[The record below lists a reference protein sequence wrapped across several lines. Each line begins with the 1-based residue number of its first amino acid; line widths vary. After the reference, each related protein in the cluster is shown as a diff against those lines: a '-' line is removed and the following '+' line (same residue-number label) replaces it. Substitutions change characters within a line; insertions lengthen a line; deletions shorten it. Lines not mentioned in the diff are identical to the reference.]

1 MYSDDATQS
10 YKAHSEYADWR
21 DNFLRPTLETAVAY
35 LKSDR
40 YLCWNIADIRIS
52 TNKIVHLEKDSIDIL
67 ESLGMEYVGK
77 FGIAMGR
84 MIGNSDQEK
93 LAERT
98 ANKVFHKG
106 QWWKQEPIFIFR
118 KPLVDKE

>member
-1 MYSDDATQS
+1 
-10 YKAHSEYADWR
+10 
-21 DNFLRPTLETAVAY
+21 
-35 LKSDR
+35 
-40 YLCWNIADIRIS
+40 
-52 TNKIVHLEKDSIDIL
+52 
-67 ESLGMEYVGK
+67 
-77 FGIAMGR
+77 